1 MKKKEN
7 GKRKLSLILSTCLSL
22 TAVFTGGVSTFAW
35 FQAYGNANIR
45 TTESST
51 DVSVSAP
58 DAITVTSQLY
68 YCVEN
73 GYELSRKGYSGNP
86 ALTFDEDDDDS
97 ADTTDSFIPV
107 TQAEQKSLSGIFP
120 GYKMTFM
127 IKVSADTDLGEV
139 GLDMLDL
146 TPARAGRASSVE
158 QPLMPRN
165 EYGDSYITLANAIRI
180 SVFTID
186 DEGDFVSSSVT
197 SGSNVFTY
205 ESGTQN
211 YSLKAK
217 GGDFGSNVFVFYT
230 VYFDDTPSDV
240 GKTTYLEYTNSDYDA
255 LYVGSTPTAGPRYFK
270 QSAQG
275 DSNAYE
281 GLTFTIKTLKVT
293 VG

>member
-1 MKKKEN
+1 MKKEK
-7 GKRKLSLILSTCLSL
+7 GKRKLSLFFSTCLSL

-35 FQAYGNANIR
+35 FQAYANANIR
-45 TTESST
+45 TTESTT

-58 DAITVTSQLY
+58 DAIAVSSQLY
-68 YCVEN
+68 YCIEN
-73 GYELSRKGYSGNP
+73 GYELSRKGYSGSP
-86 ALTFDEDDDDS
+86 TLTFDEDDDDS
-97 ADTTDSFIPV
+97 AGTTDSFIPV
-107 TQAEQKSLSGIFP
+107 TQAEQKSLNGIFP

-139 GLDMLDL
+139 GLELLEL
-146 TPARAGRASSVE
+146 TPSRAGRASGDE
-158 QPLMPRN
+158 QPSMPRN

-186 DEGDFVSSSVT
+186 DESDFESSPVT
-197 SGSNVFTY
+197 NGSNVFTY
-205 ESGTQN
+205 EPGTQD

-217 GGDFGSNVFVFYT
+217 GGNFGANVFIFYT
-230 VYFDDTPSDV
+230 VYFDDTPSDY
-240 GKTTYLEYTNSDYDA
+240 GKTTYLEYTNSDYNV
-255 LYVGSTPTAGPRYFK
+255 LFIGSTPTVGPRYFK